1 MNLHLP
7 FRDLLKPSL
16 MRIAAILLSA
26 KLKTVMDSSQHSITE
41 LLVRV
46 KEAYGA
52 ERLIKVSNT
61 YALEPSR
68 FHDLNNEIKDLMLRM
83 TKVSSLAPPPLT
95 PLIGMSGVAIVLTAA
110 MYQTQA
116 GLITMGDFVTFLA
129 ALLIIMPPLKHLAGL
144 GDVSD
149 EAVWAALDSEAES
162 VLKRAVETLTRG
174 KTVFTVAHRY
184 STIEH
189 ADLIVAME
197 NGEIRETG
205 SADELLGRDDGL
217 YHRLHAMQGS
227 AL

>member
-1 MNLHLP
+1 MNLRLP

-83 TKVSSLAPPPLT
+83 TKVSSLAPPSHP
-95 PLIGMSGVAIVLTAA
+95 AHRHERCRHRA
-110 MYQTQA
+110 
-116 GLITMGDFVTFLA
+116 
-129 ALLIIMPPLKHLAGL
+129 HRR
-144 GDVSD
+144 DVSD
-149 EAVWAALDSEAES
+149 PG
-162 VLKRAVETLTRG
+162 RA
-174 KTVFTVAHRY
+174 H
-184 STIEH
+184 H
-189 ADLIVAME
+189 
-197 NGEIRETG
+197 
-205 SADELLGRDDGL
+205 DG
-217 YHRLHAMQGS
+217 
-227 AL
+227 

>member
-83 TKVSSLAPPPLT
+83 TKVSSLAPPSHPAHRHER
-95 PLIGMSGVAIVLTAA
+95 GRHRA
-110 MYQTQA
+110 
-116 GLITMGDFVTFLA
+116 
-129 ALLIIMPPLKHLAGL
+129 HRR
-144 GDVSD
+144 DVSD
-149 EAVWAALDSEAES
+149 PG
-162 VLKRAVETLTRG
+162 RA
-174 KTVFTVAHRY
+174 H
-184 STIEH
+184 H
-189 ADLIVAME
+189 
-197 NGEIRETG
+197 
-205 SADELLGRDDGL
+205 DG
-217 YHRLHAMQGS
+217 
-227 AL
+227 